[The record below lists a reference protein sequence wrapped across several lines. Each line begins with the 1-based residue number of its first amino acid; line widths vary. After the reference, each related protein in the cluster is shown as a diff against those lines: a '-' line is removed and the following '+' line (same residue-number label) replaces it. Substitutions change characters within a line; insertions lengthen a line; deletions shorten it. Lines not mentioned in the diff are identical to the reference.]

1 MAPADLPSPRLEP
14 GASSR
19 APLPGEKIGHIR
31 IVELMAEGG
40 MGAVYVGFDE
50 KLHREVAL
58 KAIRGDR
65 LDAAAKAR
73 FLREARALSQLDHPG
88 ICAIH
93 DYLETPGGDFLVLER
108 IRGCNLRQALD
119 AGALDPAA
127 RLRIAEQ
134 VAEALGA
141 AHSQGIIHRDLKLAN
156 IMLTE
161 GGAVKVLD
169 FGLAQAVGAA
179 GDAPVGE
186 PVSGTAGTA
195 AGDATGYVRT
205 ALGSL
210 VGTVACMSPEQA
222 RGEKVTTASDMYAF
236 GLFLQELLT
245 GEPGYERNLP
255 PHLLLVKVREADT
268 LPVLG
273 LAPDL
278 TELIEALKSLAPE
291 VRPAAMEALRRL
303 RWSRDKPKRRLRA
316 LALTAAVLLL
326 VLAGVKYTLDLRRER
341 DAALRART
349 DAEQARR
356 EAEEVSSFLAGIFKV
371 SDPGEARGG
380 TITARELLDRGA
392 ERIRQGLRDQ
402 PASRAR
408 LLDTIGLIDH
418 KLGLYGQARPLLEEA
433 VAIRRRLPGA
443 GLDLAASLQ
452 HLGQVCQ
459 MQHRPETEALLR
471 EALAIQEKRLGP
483 GDPEV
488 AMTLNSLGIYYGY
501 GGELEKAEPIF
512 QRALKIRQAALGPGH
527 PDVAMTLNNLA
538 LVRTQQKR
546 YGEADELFRR
556 ALAIRERALPPDHP
570 DLAATLESLA
580 LLAQSQHRYAE
591 ALPLHARALKIWEK
605 ALGPDH
611 HRIGLVTTNLASCY
625 DGLGRDREAEAAYR
639 RAIALHEKILGTEH
653 PDVAFSLLNLANFYR
668 NRKRYAE
675 AEGLYRRAVV
685 IDERAFPPGSEKIAG
700 PLRDY
705 ARLLR
710 ATGREREAVALEK
723 RAGVAPAPVELAAA
737 SARPPGLAHR
747 RQR

>member
-1 MAPADLPSPRLEP
+1 MAPADLSSPQPEP
-14 GASSR
+14 GPSSR
-19 APLPGEKIGHIR
+19 SPLPGEKIGNIR

-93 DYLETPGGDFLVLER
+93 DYLETSGGDFLVLER
-108 IRGCNLRQALD
+108 IRGRNLRQALD
-119 AGALDPAA
+119 AGAIDPAA
-127 RLRIAEQ
+127 GLRIAEQ
-134 VAEALGA
+134 VAEALEA
-141 AHSQGIIHRDLKLAN
+141 AHSKGIIHRDLKLAN
-156 IMLTE
+156 VMLTD
-161 GGAVKVLD
+161 GGVVKVLD
-169 FGLAQAVGAA
+169 FGLAQAA

-186 PVSGTAGTA
+186 TGAGMA
-195 AGDATGYVRT
+195 VGDATGYVRT
-205 ALGSL
+205 ELGGR
-210 VGTVACMSPEQA
+210 VGTVVCMSPEQA

-245 GEPGYERNLP
+245 GKPGYERDLP
-255 PHLLLVKVREADT
+255 PHLLLVKVQEADT
-268 LPVLG
+268 LPVAG

-291 VRPAAMEALRRL
+291 VRPTAAAALRRL
-303 RWSRDKPKRRLRA
+303 RHIRDKPKRRLRA
-316 LALTAAVLLL
+316 LAIAAAVLLL
-326 VLAGVKYTLDLRRER
+326 ILAGVKYTLDLRRER
-341 DAALRART
+341 DAALRARA

-356 EAEEVSSFLAGIFKV
+356 EAEEVSSFLVDIFKV

-380 TITARELLDRGA
+380 TVTARELLDRGA
-392 ERIRQGLRDQ
+392 EQIRHGLRDQ

-418 KLGLYGQARPLLEEA
+418 KLGLYAQARSLLEEA
-433 VAIRRRLPGA
+433 VATRRRLPSTDLSA
-443 GLDLAASLQ
+443 DLDLAASLQ
-452 HLGQVCQ
+452 HLGQVSQ

-483 GDPEV
+483 DDPEV
-488 AMTLNSLGIYYGY
+488 AMTLNSLGIVYGY
-501 GGELEKAEPIF
+501 GGELEKAETFF
-512 QRALKIRQAALGPGH
+512 QRALKIRQAALGPEH

-538 LVRTQQKR
+538 LVRVNQKR
-546 YGEADELFRR
+546 YAEGDELFRR
-556 ALAIRERALPPDHP
+556 VLAIRERVLPPDHP

-580 LLAQSQHRYAE
+580 LSTQNQHRYAE
-591 ALPLHARALKIWEK
+591 ALPLHARALRIWEK
-605 ALGPDH
+605 TLGPEH

-625 DGLGRDREAEAAYR
+625 EGMGRDREAEEAYR
-639 RAIALHEKILGTEH
+639 RAIALHEKSLGTDH
-653 PDVAFSLLNLANFYR
+653 PDVAFSLAKLASFYR
-668 NRKRYAE
+668 DRKRYAE
-675 AEGLYRRAVV
+675 AEGLYRRAVA
-685 IDERAFPPGSEKIAG
+685 IDERAFPPGSEKIAA

-710 ATGREREAVALEK
+710 AMGREPEAVELEK
-723 RAGVAPAPVELAAA
+723 RAAVTPARAG
-737 SARPPGLAHR
+737 AR
-747 RQR
+747 

>member
-1 MAPADLPSPRLEP
+1 MSAPADLPSPRPEP

-19 APLPGEKIGHIR
+19 APLAGEKIGNIR
-31 IVELMAEGG
+31 VVELVAEGG

-65 LDAAAKAR
+65 LDAVAKAR

-93 DYLETPGGDFLVLER
+93 DYLETSGGDFLVLER
-108 IRGCNLRQALD
+108 IRGRNLRQALD
-119 AGALDPAA
+119 AGDLDPAA

-141 AHSQGIIHRDLKLAN
+141 AHSQGIVHRDLKLAN
-156 IMLTE
+156 VMLTD

-169 FGLAQAVGAA
+169 FGLAQAAGAA
-179 GDAPVGE
+179 DAPSHAPVGE
-186 PVSGTAGTA
+186 PGSVE
-195 AGDATGYVRT
+195 ATGYVRT
-205 ALGSL
+205 ELGSL

-245 GEPGYERNLP
+245 GQPGYERGLP
-255 PHLLLVKVREADT
+255 PHLLLVKAREADT

-278 TELIEALKSLAPE
+278 TELIERLKSLAPE
-291 VRPAAMEALRRL
+291 LRPTAAAALRRL
-303 RWSRDKPKRRLRA
+303 RWIRDKPQRRLRA
-316 LALTAAVLLL
+316 LAVAAAVLLL
-326 VLAGVKYTLDLRRER
+326 VFAGVKYTLDLRRER
-341 DAALRART
+341 DAALRARA

-356 EAEEVSSFLAGIFKV
+356 EAEGVSAFLADVFKV

-392 ERIRQGLRDQ
+392 ERIRHELRDQ

-443 GLDLAASLQ
+443 AVELAASLQ
-452 HLGQVCQ
+452 HLGQVSQ
-459 MQHRPETEALLR
+459 TQHRPETEALLR

-483 GDPEV
+483 GDAEV
-488 AMTLNSLGIYYGY
+488 GQTLNDLGVYYGY
-501 GGELEKAEPIF
+501 RGELAKAEPIL

-527 PDVAMTLNNLA
+527 PDVAVTLNNLA
-538 LVRTQQKR
+538 IVRAQQQR
-546 YGEADELFRR
+546 YAEAGALFRR

-570 DLAATLESLA
+570 DLAASLESLA
-580 LLAQSQHRYAE
+580 VLLAQNQHRYAE
-591 ALPLHARALKIWEK
+591 ALPLHARALGIWEK

-611 HRIGLVTTNLASCY
+611 PRIGLVTTNLASCY

-639 RAIALHEKILGTEH
+639 RAIALHEKTLGTDH

-675 AEGLYRRAVV
+675 AEGLYRRAVA
-685 IDERAFPPGSEKIAG
+685 IDERAFPPGSEKIAV

-710 ATGREREAVALEK
+710 ATGREREAVELEK
-723 RAGVAPAPVELAAA
+723 RAAAVPAPMELASG
-737 SARPPGLAHR
+737 SARPPAPALR
-747 RQR
+747 PQR

>member
-1 MAPADLPSPRLEP
+1 MAPADFPSPQP
-14 GASSR
+14 GTSSR
-19 APLPGEKIGHIR
+19 SPLVGEKIGNIR
-31 IVELMAEGG
+31 IVELLDEGG

-108 IRGCNLRQALD
+108 IRGRNLRQALD
-119 AGALDPAA
+119 AGAIDPAE

-141 AHSQGIIHRDLKLAN
+141 AHSKGIIHRDLKLAN
-156 IMLTE
+156 VMLTD

-169 FGLAQAVGAA
+169 FGLAQAI
-179 GDAPVGE
+179 GDAAMGE
-186 PVSGTAGTA
+186 PGAGTAGTAGLA

-205 ALGSL
+205 ELGSL

-245 GEPGYERNLP
+245 GKPGYERDLP

-268 LPVLG
+268 LPVAG

-278 TELIEALKSLAPE
+278 TELIQALKSLAPE
-291 VRPAAMEALRRL
+291 VRPTAAAALRRL
-303 RWSRDKPKRRLRA
+303 RWIRDTPKRRLRA
-316 LALTAAVLLL
+316 LAIAAAVLLL
-326 VLAGVKYTLDLRRER
+326 VLAGIKYTLDLRRER
-341 DAALRART
+341 DAALRARA

-356 EAEEVSSFLAGIFKV
+356 EAEEVSSFLVDIFKV

-380 TITARELLDRGA
+380 SVTARELLDRGA
-392 ERIRQGLRDQ
+392 EQIRHGLRDQ

-408 LLDTIGLIDH
+408 MMDAIGLIDH
-418 KLGLYGQARPLLEEA
+418 KLGLYAQARPLLEEA
-433 VAIRRRLPGA
+433 VAIRRRLPGTDLSTE
-443 GLDLAASLQ
+443 LDLAASLQ
-452 HLGQVCQ
+452 HLGQVSQ
-459 MQHRPETEALLR
+459 MQHRPETEALFK

-483 GDPEV
+483 DDPEV
-488 AMTLNSLGIYYGY
+488 AMTLNNLGIVYGY
-501 GGELEKAEPIF
+501 GGELDKAETIF
-512 QRALKIRQAALGPGH
+512 QRALKIREAALGPGH
-527 PDVAMTLNNLA
+527 PDVAMTINNLA

-546 YGEADELFRR
+546 YAEADALFRR

-580 LLAQSQHRYAE
+580 LLAQNQHRYTE

-605 ALGPDH
+605 TLGPDH
-611 HRIGLVTTNLASCY
+611 HRVGLVTTNLATCY
-625 DGLGRDREAEAAYR
+625 DGLGRDREAEEAYR
-639 RAIALHEKILGTEH
+639 RAIALHEKSLGPDH
-653 PDVAFSLLNLANFYR
+653 PDVAFSLANLANFYR
-668 NRKRYAE
+668 DRKRYAE
-675 AEGLYRRAVV
+675 AEGLYRRTIA
-685 IDERAFPPGSEKIAG
+685 IDERAFPPGSEKIAA

-710 ATGREREAVALEK
+710 TTGREREAVELEK
-723 RAGVAPAPVELAAA
+723 RAAVTPARAG
-737 SARPPGLAHR
+737 AR
-747 RQR
+747 